1 MEDREDYLT
10 DVEADLLDRDE
21 TTMEEFMAIRRATQ
35 QDGIVL
41 PRKTDSET
49 AREDWRARTAWYM
62 RMAGIPESFCGR
74 TWGDFRPV
82 DGKGDA
88 LMACRRWCHDSK
100 NGSGLLFCGQVGT
113 GKSFLA
119 SLCVRDSLLFGRVL
133 GSSHRLHKW
142 IDCHD
147 SGAYDQEG
155 NIVAWDPGIRWVR
168 VSSLLR
174 QVRRECFDEQI
185 TTEEEQIERLS
196 HIPLLILDDIGV
208 RSLSDWG
215 QDFLLTVCDER
226 WLGSRM
232 TIVTANRSLSGMA
245 SLLGERICS
254 RLAGM
259 CRVIEV
265 GGEDMRRGNDLSKM

>member
-232 TIVTANRSLSGMA
+232 TIVTANRSLSGMI

-265 GGEDMRRGNDLSKM
+265 GGEDMRREKS

>member
-1 MEDREDYLT
+1 MEEQEEYLT
-10 DVEADLLDRDE
+10 KVETDLLDRDE
-21 TTMEEFMAIRRATQ
+21 TTMEEFLAVRYAAQQGAGVSLRRTDREAAT
-35 QDGIVL
+35 
-41 PRKTDSET
+41 
-49 AREDWRARTAWYM
+49 EDWRARTAWYM
-62 RMAGIPESFCGR
+62 RMAGIPEPFCER
-74 TWGDFRPV
+74 TWRDFRPV

-88 LMACRRWCHDSK
+88 LLACRRWCHDSK
-100 NGSGLLFCGQVGT
+100 KVSGLLFCGQVGT

-142 IDCHD
+142 MDCHD
-147 SGAYDQEG
+147 SGAYDREG
-155 NIVAWDPGIRWVR
+155 NILAWDPGIRWVR

-185 TTEEEQIERLS
+185 TSEEEQIERLS
-196 HIPLLILDDIGV
+196 TVPLLILDDIGV

-226 WLGSRM
+226 WLGSRT

-259 CRVIEV
+259 CRVVEV
-265 GGEDMRRGNDLSKM
+265 GGEDMRREKG